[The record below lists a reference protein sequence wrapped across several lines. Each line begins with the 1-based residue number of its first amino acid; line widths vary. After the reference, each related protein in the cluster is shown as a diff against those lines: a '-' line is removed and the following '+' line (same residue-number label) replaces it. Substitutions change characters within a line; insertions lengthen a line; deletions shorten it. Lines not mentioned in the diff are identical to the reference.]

1 MAEEPSRPASERRI
15 DALITAIADEHL
27 RALAVGLL
35 LALDQLET
43 TDFGELEPVG
53 VASPTWWR

>member
-1 MAEEPSRPASERRI
+1 MAEQPSTAASDRRT
-15 DALITAIADEHL
+15 DVLITAIADEHL

-35 LALDQLET
+35 RALDQLEI

-53 VASPTWWR
+53 VASPTWW